1 MAVTPVI
8 LTVYCGNHRHS
19 IGIIMDFITSM
30 KISASGLN
38 VQRKRMDTIS
48 SNLANIETT
57 RTPEGGPYRRKDVVV
72 SSMPLAENFAVSLN
86 RELENSVRQAVV
98 VKVIEDQSEP
108 ILVFNPD
115 HPDANEEGYV
125 ALPNINLMTEMV
137 NMINA
142 TRSFEANVQAIE
154 AAKSMALRAIDLG
167 R

>member
-1 MAVTPVI
+1 
-8 LTVYCGNHRHS
+8 
-19 IGIIMDFITSM
+19 MDFITSM

-38 VQRKRMDTIS
+38 VQRKRMDTIA

-72 SSMPLAENFAVSLN
+72 SSMPLGDNFAVSLN
-86 RELENSVRQAVV
+86 RELAGSVRQAVV
-98 VKVIEDQSEP
+98 AKIVEDQTEP
-108 ILVFNPD
+108 TLVFNPD

>member
-1 MAVTPVI
+1 
-8 LTVYCGNHRHS
+8 
-19 IGIIMDFITSM
+19 MDFITSM
-30 KISASGLN
+30 KLSASGLN
-38 VQRKRMDTIS
+38 VQRKRMDTIA

-72 SSMPLAENFAVSLN
+72 SAMPLADDFAVSLT

-98 VKVIEDQSEP
+98 VKVIEDQTEP
-108 ILVFNPD
+108 NLVFNPD

-137 NMINA
+137 NLINA